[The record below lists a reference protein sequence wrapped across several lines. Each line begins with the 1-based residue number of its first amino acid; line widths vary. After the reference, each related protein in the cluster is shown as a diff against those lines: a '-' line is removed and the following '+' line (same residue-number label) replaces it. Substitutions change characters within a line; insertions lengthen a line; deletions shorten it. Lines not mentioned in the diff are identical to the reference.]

1 MTAPIRKDKHLMRHK
16 IRTTTQLK
24 PGMVVR
30 SPGALAGT
38 PLHPF
43 REVASVTRPT
53 PWAGR
58 LITFTD
64 GTRVLWGNGWDFEV
78 ARSKTVRNATKARA
92 EVIPSVS
99 LAHTLTL
106 VGNYWFLIQGGEQA

>member
-1 MTAPIRKDKHLMRHK
+1 MPK

-43 REVASVTRPT
+43 RQVATVTRPT
-53 PWAGR
+53 PWAER

-64 GTRVLWGNGWDFEV
+64 GTRVLWGNGWEFEV
-78 ARSKTVRNATKARA
+78 ASSKAQRNAAKRRA
-92 EVIPSVS
+92 AIIPSHA
-99 LAHTLTL
+99 LADALGL
-106 VGNYWFLIQGGEQA
+106 FGAYVAA

>member
-1 MTAPIRKDKHLMRHK
+1 MRTK
-16 IRTTTQLK
+16 TRTTTQLK

-43 REVASVTRPT
+43 REVATVIKPT
-53 PWAGR
+53 PWAER

-78 ARSKTVRNATKARA
+78 ARSKTVRNATKTRAALISSHALADMLALFGTYARTA
-92 EVIPSVS
+92 V
-99 LAHTLTL
+99 A
-106 VGNYWFLIQGGEQA
+106 

>member
-1 MTAPIRKDKHLMRHK
+1 MRTK
-16 IRTTTQLK
+16 TRTTTQLK

-43 REVASVTRPT
+43 REVATVTKTT
-53 PWAGR
+53 PWAER

-64 GTRVLWGNGWDFEV
+64 GTRVLWGNGGEFEV
-78 ARSKTVRNATKARA
+78 ARSKSTRNAAKSRA
-92 EVIPSVS
+92 ALIPGHA
-99 LAHTLTL
+99 LADMLALFGAYGRTA
-106 VGNYWFLIQGGEQA
+106 VA